1 MGLATNPN
9 GGGMKIQMTNSTLE
23 ALGIADLDVTSGD
36 FSLDSIDNAL
46 KMVTSQRS
54 NLGAYTNRL
63 EHTYNYNTRA
73 SLEQLSSRSR
83 LEDLDLPKAVSEK
96 KKQEVLVGYRNF
108 MQREQMNQKH
118 FMMRMFQ

>member
-1 MGLATNPN
+1 
-9 GGGMKIQMTNSTLE
+9 MKIQMTNSTLE

-96 KKQEVLVGYRNF
+96 KKQEVLVGYKNL
-108 MQREQMNQKH
+108 
-118 FMMRMFQ
+118 

>member
-1 MGLATNPN
+1 MLQIENIIFQDTFQLVLSVILFGFL
-9 GGGMKIQMTNSTLE
+9 I
-23 ALGIADLDVTSGD
+23 V
-36 FSLDSIDNAL
+36 
-46 KMVTSQRS
+46 
-54 NLGAYTNRL
+54 